1 MHADTL
7 DAKNVTS
14 KRGNKHAQIFATQ
27 FGWHR
32 GFPLKA
38 KSEAHEAVSVLLA
51 RGGLPNAMV
60 MDGAKGSRHWVTSGR
75 SAARQAAM

>member
-14 KRGNKHAQIFATQ
+14 KRGNKHAQIFATR

-38 KSEAHEAVSVLLA
+38 ESEAHEAVSVLFTQDGA
-51 RGGLPNAMV
+51 PNVMV
-60 MDGAKGSRHWVTSGR
+60 MLDVE
-75 SAARQAAM
+75 